1 MIFIS
6 LMHHP
11 VYDRRGNI
19 QTSSITT
26 FDIHDLARSSTTY
39 GVERLYLVHPSPL
52 QRQVAE
58 RILGFWEVGG
68 GKEWNPFRSQALEVT
83 RVTANLDL
91 AIEDATQIAGEKPV
105 LVCTTA
111 KTKEGQVTF
120 DWLRNNLG
128 RPTMIILGTGW
139 GLSPEIIN
147 RCDLLLEPIWGP
159 TEFNHLS
166 VRAAGAIIC
175 DRLLGK
181 RLA

>member
-52 QRQVAE
+52 QRQVAG
-58 RILGFWEVGG
+58 RILGFWEVGC

-91 AIEDATQIAGEKPV
+91 AIEDKLIQKSGAWFSYNGERMGQGREN
-105 LVCTTA
+105 A
-111 KTKEGQVTF
+111 KLF
-120 DWLRNNLG
+120 LRDHPEVAREIHDRIVAIVNPPEPARDAPAALSAAAAEEPAENGKG
-128 RPTMIILGTGW
+128 RAKAK
-139 GLSPEIIN
+139 S
-147 RCDLLLEPIWGP
+147 
-159 TEFNHLS
+159 
-166 VRAAGAIIC
+166 
-175 DRLLGK
+175 
-181 RLA
+181 